1 MSHMPAD
8 YESNNNNNDNSNDNT
23 DNSINEVIEPI
34 EQNEGNDANEINEIN
49 DSETETEIENH
60 IENQISDIDPL
71 LSQLCAMS
79 PVVTERRIFIDA
91 VNSIDDKEVLR
102 SMLIQK
108 EQEKDDIA
116 NNLDI
121 AARLGLAISEKNE
134 ELQKKLN
141 IATQA
146 EAQAYMRLSALEE
159 ENRKLFSKAS
169 QSNELSS
176 QLAASEDQVKALR
189 EHKAFLQKE
198 LDTARRE
205 LKRFRKELDT
215 LTGQMNDMAED
226 MWESRNKVNTYS
238 KKLVEVEQHLSDTQE
253 MNVNLSI
260 QLERSLSSQ
269 KLSSATTTQI
279 VKMIQADLGRV
290 VLENEHLRASV
301 SELENRQVK
310 CEGKLSEMMV
320 SAQEYAHLLEE
331 AQDTIHSLSE
341 TRLESDI
348 ENLEISPGRSRGHA
362 DKIIVKDSP
371 PMKGT
376 PFSTEVEQQLEK
388 TIEER
393 LISQMNPAR
402 THFPQ
407 GHNTSVDMKKAAA
420 GLKYL
425 LSAREVEG
433 KDVGKGKS
441 PERRPFGGGH
451 VLHSY
456 NVR

>member
-1 MSHMPAD
+1 MLTD
-8 YESNNNNNDNSNDNT
+8 YESKENDIKEIDEN
-23 DNSINEVIEPI
+23 
-34 EQNEGNDANEINEIN
+34 NEI
-49 DSETETEIENH
+49 SETKTENK
-60 IENQISDIDPL
+60 ISPL
-71 LSQLCAMS
+71 FSPSYAMS
-79 PVVTERRIFIDA
+79 PVVTENEKQVFIDE
-91 VNSIDDKEVLR
+91 VNSIEDREVLR
-102 SMLIQK
+102 RMLIQK
-108 EQEKDDIA
+108 EQEKDDIVS
-116 NNLDI
+116 NLDK
-121 AARLGLAISEKNE
+121 AARVGLAISEENE
-134 ELQKKLN
+134 ELRMKLDF
-141 IATQA
+141 ATQA
-146 EAQAYMRLSALEE
+146 EEQAYMKLSALED

-169 QSNELSS
+169 RSNELAS
-176 QLAASEDQVKALR
+176 QLAVSEEQNKALR

-226 MWESRNKVNTYS
+226 MWESRNKVSTYA
-238 KKLVEVEQHLSDTQE
+238 KKLVDVEQHLADTQE

-260 QLERSLSSQ
+260 QLEKSLSSQ
-269 KLSSATTTQI
+269 KLSSATTTQV

-301 SELENRQVK
+301 SELENRQVQ

-348 ENLEISPGRSRGHA
+348 ENLEISPGRSRGHT
-362 DKIIVKDSP
+362 DKIMVKESP
-371 PMKGT
+371 PLKGT
-376 PFSTEVEQQLEK
+376 PFSTEVEQHLEK

-393 LISQMNPAR
+393 LISQMTPTR

-407 GHNTSVDMKKAAA
+407 NHNAYVDVKKAAA

-433 KDVGKGKS
+433 KDGGKGKS
-441 PERRPFGGGH
+441 PERRPFGGY

>member
-1 MSHMPAD
+1 
-8 YESNNNNNDNSNDNT
+8 
-23 DNSINEVIEPI
+23 
-34 EQNEGNDANEINEIN
+34 
-49 DSETETEIENH
+49 
-60 IENQISDIDPL
+60 
-71 LSQLCAMS
+71 MS
-79 PVVTERRIFIDA
+79 PVVTERRVFIDA

-141 IATQA
+141 FATQA
-146 EAQAYMRLSALEE
+146 EAQAYMRLTVLEE

-169 QSNELSS
+169 QSNDLSS
-176 QLAASEDQVKALR
+176 QLAASEDQVKTLR

-205 LKRFRKELDT
+205 LKRFRKELDS
-215 LTGQMNDMAED
+215 LTGQMNDMVED

-238 KKLVEVEQHLSDTQE
+238 KKLVEVEQRLSDTQE
-253 MNVNLSI
+253 TNVNLSI
-260 QLERSLSSQ
+260 SLDRSLNSHRIN
-269 KLSSATTTQI
+269 SATTTQI
-279 VKMIQADLGRV
+279 VKMIQADLSKV

-310 CEGKLSEMMV
+310 TEGKLSEMMV

-348 ENLEISPGRSRGHA
+348 ENLDISPGRSRGHA
-362 DKIIVKDSP
+362 DKIILKESP
-371 PMKGT
+371 QMKGT

-393 LISQMNPAR
+393 LKSQMNPTR

-407 GHNTSVDMKKAAA
+407 SHKTSEDMKKAAA

-441 PERRPFGGGH
+441 PERLPFGGG